1 MANKE
6 RMIELI
12 NILNEATKAYDEG
25 HPVMTDEEWDK
36 LYFELVQLEEFNGN
50 PLPNS
55 PTQKIIFE
63 IKNDLKKVKHNHL
76 MLSLNKT
83 KDINE
88 IKEFIEKN
96 QKCIIME
103 KLDGLTCSLRYM
115 DGKLVSAET
124 RGNGEIG
131 EDILHNIV
139 LLENVPRAISF
150 LSTMILAL
158 YFPLDFF

>member
-63 IKNDLKKVKHNHL
+63 IKND
-76 MLSLNKT
+76 
-83 KDINE
+83 
-88 IKEFIEKN
+88 
-96 QKCIIME
+96 
-103 KLDGLTCSLRYM
+103 
-115 DGKLVSAET
+115 
-124 RGNGEIG
+124 
-131 EDILHNIV
+131 
-139 LLENVPRAISF
+139 
-150 LSTMILAL
+150 
-158 YFPLDFF
+158 